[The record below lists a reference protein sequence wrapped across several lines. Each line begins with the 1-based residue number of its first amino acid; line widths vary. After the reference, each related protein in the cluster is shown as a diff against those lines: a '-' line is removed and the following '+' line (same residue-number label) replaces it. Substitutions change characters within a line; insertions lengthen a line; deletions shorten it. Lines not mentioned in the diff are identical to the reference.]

1 MALSGFFRRMRRAS
15 DTRLG
20 PRARVALGLAGVVG
34 AVVLAGIPVG
44 TGRAAE
50 RAGAAA
56 ADDGRIHT
64 IYASAACTS
73 PTGPY
78 RTVLEQGRGR
88 RLRFRQER
96 DEQPPFEA
104 IVVGEHGWAIPADGG
119 APSELPR
126 AQTAMIASH
135 AFHLLAIE
143 PGAWFESRGA
153 SREVAFGGARCHE
166 MAVADALLGELTLYR
181 HVGSGLLAG
190 FRIPNPL
197 DPAEEVTIR
206 YLEWTSI
213 AGTQLP
219 TLIMARDASGPF
231 VLDVDS
237 LSVNTVDPDR
247 LRPPDGR

>member
-1 MALSGFFRRMRRAS
+1 MALIPFLRRVS
-15 DTRLG
+15 
-20 PRARVALGLAGVVG
+20 RVALTLTGLAGAALMA
-34 AVVLAGIPVG
+34 AVTIASV
-44 TGRAAE
+44 RAAE
-50 RAGAAA
+50 REHGAHAET
-56 ADDGRIHT
+56 ITT

-88 RLRFRQER
+88 LLRFRQER
-96 DEQPPFEA
+96 EGQPVFEA
-104 IVVGEHGWAIPADGG
+104 VVVGERGWAIPADGG
-119 APSELPR
+119 EPSELPK

-166 MAVADALLGELTLYR
+166 MAVSDALLGDLTLYR

-197 DPAEEVTIR
+197 DPVEMVTVR
-206 YLEWTSI
+206 YLDWTSLG
-213 AGTQLP
+213 GTPLP
-219 TLIMARDASGPF
+219 TLILARDASGPY

-237 LSVNTVDPDR
+237 LSVNTVDPVR